1 MYYIGIDVGGTNLVA
16 GLVEENGHIINKVS
30 TPVARDM
37 TAEQFGAELVRMARR
52 LCEVG
57 EIAPD
62 QVEAVGIGLPGV
74 VDNRAGLFVQ
84 NPNMPFRDKN
94 VPLREMFHREWD
106 APVFLGN
113 DANCAAAG
121 EYWAG
126 AAKGCD
132 PAVVVT
138 LGTGIGGGMVA
149 NGKVFTGFAN
159 SGMEVGHMI
168 VHPNGVLCSCGNRGC
183 WEQYGS
189 ATALIRLT
197 QLEMERDRDSAMWE
211 LCEGDRF
218 KAQGRT
224 PFAAARQGDPAAKR
238 VLAAYLQGLSVGII
252 NLGNILQPEIICLG
266 GGVSGAED
274 DLLLEPLRELVI
286 QGTFDKNNPTR
297 LERASLGNDAGVV
310 GAALLCNML

>member
-16 GLVEENGHIINKVS
+16 GLVNEAGRILDKVNHPVDKAMSAEELCLDL
-30 TPVARDM
+30 ARM
-37 TAEQFGAELVRMARR
+37 SKK
-52 LCEVG
+52 LCEMGSVDFSQ
-57 EIAPD
+57 I
-62 QVEAVGIGLPGV
+62 EAVGVGLPGL
-74 VDNRAGLFVQ
+74 VDNGAGVVVQ
-84 NPNMPFRDKN
+84 TVNMAFDN
-94 VPLREMFHREWD
+94 TPLREIFQREWD
-106 APVFLGN
+106 VPVFLGN

-252 NLGNILQPEIICLG
+252 NLVNILQPEIICLG

-310 GAALLCNML
+310 GAALLCNLV